1 MELNKKIEILNAN
14 ILDQAKFY
22 LEDADEF
29 YPFGCLLF
37 EDNTLKPISIF
48 WGDDYPDPTD
58 VLIKLEEELTK
69 KVKAGKNLIA
79 AIGIDVFINVIDEK
93 KSALEIRILDKDSI
107 IKYYFLYFKEDDIY
121 RFENYTL

>member
-1 MELNKKIEILNAN
+1 LELNKKIEILNAN